1 MMRKLFWLIPL
12 LAVFAALL
20 FSARVSARPLAQEP
34 TPYEVPTDF
43 VASPNPYIETP
54 YDVPGQATLTPA
66 TGSGPSATPSPTA
79 SPSPVGFIASPTLP
93 QTPTQV
99 LTPSASPTLGRNL
112 FGTEDAEMAQAR
124 LTPGQSETPSPSGTP
139 SPSVTATPLAAEE
152 GFNLNRGWF
161 TAGIL
166 LPPFLLLGSWLILRA
181 RKSGEFG

>member
-1 MMRKLFWLIPL
+1 MRKLFWLIPL

-20 FSARVSARPLAQEP
+20 FSARVSARPPAQEP

-43 VASPNPYIETP
+43 IPSPYAYVTQPYVE
-54 YDVPGQATLTPA
+54 PGQPTLTPA
-66 TGSGPSATPSPTA
+66 PGSGPTA
-79 SPSPVGFIASPTLP
+79 SPTPVGFIASPTIP
-93 QTPTQV
+93 QTPTQL

-112 FGTEDAEMAQAR
+112 FGTEDAEMALAR

-166 LPPFLLLGSWLILRA
+166 LPPFLLLGGWLILRA
-181 RKSGEFG
+181 HKSGEFG